1 VEADT
6 ISKSC
11 LNMFKKDHVD
21 RDEVGREGGARE
33 GRREEGKCAAS
44 ARKGS
49 GREGGG
55 REGRHFPAST
65 KPSFVNFYLPLQVAD
80 DLLEQISKAELTKK
94 YCTDISSRYVFPS
107 LPTSLPLFF
116 SHVELLTL

>member
-1 VEADT
+1 
-6 ISKSC
+6 
-11 LNMFKKDHVD
+11 MFKKDHVD

-33 GRREEGKCAAS
+33 GRREEGNVLPQPGRDQA
-44 ARKGS
+44 
-49 GREGGG
+49 GREGG

-107 LPTSLPLFF
+107 LPPSLPLFF
-116 SHVELLTL
+116 SHFELLTL